1 MEEGLDHKNKV
12 NNYQKKIYYLMKVKY
27 EIILEVMKAMR
38 QKLIQ

>member
-1 MEEGLDHKNKV
+1 MEKVLGHKSKV
-12 NNYQKKIYYLMKVKY
+12 NNYQKKIYYLTKVKY